1 MLKELAIA
9 ARNLVLGGNLKTL
22 KFLGR
27 PRAGVDYVGEC
38 LFLER
43 MMNPNGDLPQRQ
55 IWEVLGAAS
64 AFPVILHPAA
74 LGDWFTKV
82 ASWQAD
88 LIALCML
95 CRLAEPKRIFEIG
108 TLHGAST
115 LQMAL
120 NAPRAEVF
128 TLDLE
133 GKAAL
138 KVTEVDT
145 HYARE
150 GKRRKLIFEGLP
162 EERRIRTMHGD
173 SASFDFA
180 PFENSIDLFFVD
192 GAHSYEYVKNDTTK
206 AVKCVREGGII
217 AWHDYGRCGV
227 NGVSKWLNEFRAAN
241 NEVQRIPGGSLAYMI
256 NQRKGGFV
264 DATEAERF
272 SGYTA
277 QTSLNSS
284 P

>member
-1 MLKELAIA
+1 MLKEAAIA

-27 PRAGVDYVGEC
+27 PTAGVGYVGEC

-55 IWEVLGAAS
+55 VWEVLGGAP
-64 AFPVILHPAA
+64 AFPIILHPAA

-95 CRLAEPKRIFEIG
+95 CRLANPKKIFEIG
-108 TLHGAST
+108 TLHGASA
-115 LQMAL
+115 LHMAL
-120 NAPRAEVF
+120 NAPESEIF

-133 GKAAL
+133 GQAAL
-138 KVTEVDT
+138 KVTEVDS

-162 EERRIRTMHGD
+162 EQTRIRILHGD

-180 PFENSIDLFFVD
+180 AFQNSIDLFFVD
-192 GAHSYEYVKNDTTK
+192 GAHSYEYVKSDTAK

-241 NEVQRIPGGSLAYMI
+241 NDVQRIPGGSLAYMI
-256 NQRKGGFV
+256 NRRK
-264 DATEAERF
+264 A
-272 SGYTA
+272 
-277 QTSLNSS
+277 
-284 P
+284 